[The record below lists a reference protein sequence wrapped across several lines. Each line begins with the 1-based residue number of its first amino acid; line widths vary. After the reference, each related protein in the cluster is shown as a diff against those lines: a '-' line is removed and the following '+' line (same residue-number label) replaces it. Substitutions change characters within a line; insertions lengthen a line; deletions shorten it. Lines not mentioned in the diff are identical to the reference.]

1 MRVSLMRYFF
11 GITAGEI
18 NELAWK
24 DIVEQVTKI

>member
-1 MRVSLMRYFF
+1 MRYFF